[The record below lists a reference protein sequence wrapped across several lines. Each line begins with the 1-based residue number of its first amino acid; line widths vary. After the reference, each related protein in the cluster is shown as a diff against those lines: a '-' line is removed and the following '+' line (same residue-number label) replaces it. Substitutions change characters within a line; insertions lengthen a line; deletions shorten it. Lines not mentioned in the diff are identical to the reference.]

1 MPKTFDRA
9 PELPKMRRRIG
20 RDTTELLITML
31 ALLSTAGIVAVLI
44 RTSVFDITSQDE
56 YNFIKYFLICT
67 SAFLWLTV
75 VRLEFTAKNK
85 AEILYETQMK
95 EYEIMRAKWLD
106 IASQKME
113 IEAKRSMDYSN
124 LVQPSVVSSK
134 PVEIKQVIAEK
145 TESDSK
151 SDVSAQQNGLGKAK
165 NSTPKI
171 VKMSILEYDDKIVPI
186 PLFAASLGMI
196 TGFTFIFPW
205 MGLVTVPIASFII
218 FSIVVGDITFVD
230 IPSSPERNI
239 LEEEQVS
246 SIDGFWVLSKISCN
260 VLLMGLKSAS
270 TDFKKF

>member
-1 MPKTFDRA
+1 
-9 PELPKMRRRIG
+9 MRRRIG

-44 RTSVFDITSQDE
+44 RTSVFDITSQGE

-113 IEAKRSMDYSN
+113 IEAKRAMDYSN

-151 SDVSAQQNGLGKAK
+151 SDVSA
-165 NSTPKI
+165 
-171 VKMSILEYDDKIVPI
+171 
-186 PLFAASLGMI
+186 
-196 TGFTFIFPW
+196 
-205 MGLVTVPIASFII
+205 
-218 FSIVVGDITFVD
+218 
-230 IPSSPERNI
+230 
-239 LEEEQVS
+239 
-246 SIDGFWVLSKISCN
+246 
-260 VLLMGLKSAS
+260 
-270 TDFKKF
+270 

>member
-20 RDTTELLITML
+20 RDTTELLITIL

-151 SDVSAQQNGLGKAK
+151 SDVSA
-165 NSTPKI
+165 
-171 VKMSILEYDDKIVPI
+171 
-186 PLFAASLGMI
+186 
-196 TGFTFIFPW
+196 
-205 MGLVTVPIASFII
+205 
-218 FSIVVGDITFVD
+218 
-230 IPSSPERNI
+230 
-239 LEEEQVS
+239 
-246 SIDGFWVLSKISCN
+246 
-260 VLLMGLKSAS
+260 
-270 TDFKKF
+270 

>member
-67 SAFLWLTV
+67 SSFLWLTV

-95 EYEIMRAKWLD
+95 EYEIMRTKWLD

-113 IEAKRSMDYSN
+113 IEAKRSMDFSN

-151 SDVSAQQNGLGKAK
+151 SDVSA
-165 NSTPKI
+165 
-171 VKMSILEYDDKIVPI
+171 
-186 PLFAASLGMI
+186 
-196 TGFTFIFPW
+196 
-205 MGLVTVPIASFII
+205 
-218 FSIVVGDITFVD
+218 
-230 IPSSPERNI
+230 
-239 LEEEQVS
+239 
-246 SIDGFWVLSKISCN
+246 
-260 VLLMGLKSAS
+260 
-270 TDFKKF
+270 

>member
-1 MPKTFDRA
+1 
-9 PELPKMRRRIG
+9 MRRRIG

-67 SAFLWLTV
+67 SSFLWLTV

-95 EYEIMRAKWLD
+95 EYEIMRTKWLD

-151 SDVSAQQNGLGKAK
+151 SDVSA
-165 NSTPKI
+165 
-171 VKMSILEYDDKIVPI
+171 
-186 PLFAASLGMI
+186 
-196 TGFTFIFPW
+196 
-205 MGLVTVPIASFII
+205 
-218 FSIVVGDITFVD
+218 
-230 IPSSPERNI
+230 
-239 LEEEQVS
+239 
-246 SIDGFWVLSKISCN
+246 
-260 VLLMGLKSAS
+260 
-270 TDFKKF
+270 